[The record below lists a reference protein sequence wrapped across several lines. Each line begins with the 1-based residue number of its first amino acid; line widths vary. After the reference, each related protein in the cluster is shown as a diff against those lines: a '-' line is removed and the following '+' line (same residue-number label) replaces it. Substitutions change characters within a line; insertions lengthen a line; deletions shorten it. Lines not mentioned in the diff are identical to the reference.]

1 MLILLHV
8 CVSSSHALTSDV
20 TIKDTARAAEFFLS
34 DGLIIT
40 GAATGDQA
48 DPCDLKEVSQS
59 VKIPVLVGSG
69 VTYDNIESFLDANG
83 MIVGSH
89 FKHGGHWANAIDPV
103 RVTRFMAKIHHLR

>member
-1 MLILLHV
+1 MSYILLWDSQSCRCHLEMLILLHV

-48 DPCDLKEVSQS
+48 DPCDLRGTGALCSAERSCNMKAKYEQ
-59 VKIPVLVGSG
+59 LC
-69 VTYDNIESFLDANG
+69 FRH
-83 MIVGSH
+83 SH
-89 FKHGGHWANAIDPV
+89 Y
-103 RVTRFMAKIHHLR
+103 LE